1 MNNTFQIVTDSSCDL
16 PQNLIDDYG
25 LVVLPLSVTVDGKS
39 YRNYADGREI
49 SFETLYAKLRAG
61 IVATTSAVSPGV
73 FSEAMEA
80 ILQSGRDVLYIGF
93 STGLSTTYQSGCI
106 AAEELRGKY
115 PDRKILT
122 VDSLC
127 ASLGQGLLI
136 HHAVLHQRADETI
149 EQVRDFLEENKLHL
163 CHWFTVDDLMFLKRG
178 GRIPAT
184 TALLGTLLKIKPV
197 MHMDNEGKLA
207 PVGKVRG
214 RKASLDA
221 MAEKMAETA
230 IRPEEQAVFISHGDC
245 REDAEY
251 LAGVIRQKFGICDI
265 VINFVGPVIGAH
277 SGPGTVAL
285 FFLGTQR

>member
-1 MNNTFQIVTDSSCDL
+1 MNATFQIITDSSCDL
-16 PQNLIDDYG
+16 PQDRIDDYQ
-25 LVVLPLSVTVDGKS
+25 LIVLPLSVTLEGKS
-39 YRNYADGREI
+39 YHNYPDGHEI

-73 FSEAMEA
+73 FSEAMEKV
-80 ILQSGRDVLYIGF
+80 LQSGRDILYIGF

-106 AAEELRGKY
+106 AAEELREKY
-115 PDRKILT
+115 PERTILT

-136 HHAVLHQRADETI
+136 HHAVMLQRAGKTI
-149 EQVRDFLEENKLHL
+149 EEVRDFLEENKLHL
-163 CHWFTVDDLMFLKRG
+163 DHWFTVDDLMFLKRG

-197 MHMDNEGKLA
+197 MHMDNDGKLA
-207 PVGKVRG
+207 PFSKVRG
-214 RKASLDA
+214 RRASLDA
-221 MAEKMAETA
+221 LAEKMTELA
-230 IRPEEQAVFISHGDC
+230 IRPEEQTVFISHGDC
-245 REDAEY
+245 RADAEY
-251 LAGVIRQKFGICDI
+251 LAGVIRQKFGIQNI

-285 FFLGTQR
+285 FFLGTER

>member
-251 LAGVIRQKFGICDI
+251 LAGVIRQKFGIQDI